1 MYNLLVTSQQGAW
14 DDGVYS
20 FDRGRFLEFTTD
32 EIAARFRD
40 LKDKQITVLCHLP
53 SLFMYE
59 GSTEPVR
66 LGKLTT
72 LEVRGRLLRIKFEFD
87 ANVDP
92 IPFEAIAPIQQ
103 LLDIRSWEMN
113 RTHWAVKDEDLLQHL
128 KQRNLLPAQATPN
141 SRVHVLPPVA
151 IDLQASSVGEFI
163 KVVLSQPHDDKEIF
177 YRGHSKSTYRLEP
190 SLFRKDGKGNY
201 LYRNAE
207 DRLYRELLVSNSPD
221 FESDIYTLDRL
232 VRMQHFSMPTRLLDI
247 SSNPL
252 IALYF
257 ACKSHLDPETP
268 AEVVIFT
275 VDQAQMKYFD
285 SDTASCVANL
295 ARLTGAD
302 KAGIDFS
309 ITAKVKFNKQPSVK
323 RLLHFVKE
331 EKSFFEP
338 RILPSDLQSVLC
350 IKGKRNNSRI
360 TFQSG
365 AFLLFGHDAV
375 LSETGTPEI
384 GVKRIA
390 ITSKEKIL
398 GELDQLN
405 INESTVFPY
414 IENSAR
420 YIANKH
426 SFKPPSI

>member
-1 MYNLLVTSQQGAW
+1 
-14 DDGVYS
+14 
-20 FDRGRFLEFTTD
+20 
-32 EIAARFRD
+32 
-40 LKDKQITVLCHLP
+40 
-53 SLFMYE
+53 
-59 GSTEPVR
+59 
-66 LGKLTT
+66 
-72 LEVRGRLLRIKFEFD
+72 
-87 ANVDP
+87 
-92 IPFEAIAPIQQ
+92 
-103 LLDIRSWEMN
+103 
-113 RTHWAVKDEDLLQHL
+113 
-128 KQRNLLPAQATPN
+128 
-141 SRVHVLPPVA
+141 
-151 IDLQASSVGEFI
+151 
-163 KVVLSQPHDDKEIF
+163 
-177 YRGHSKSTYRLEP
+177 
-190 SLFRKDGKGNY
+190 
-201 LYRNAE
+201 
-207 DRLYRELLVSNSPD
+207 
-221 FESDIYTLDRL
+221 
-232 VRMQHFSMPTRLLDI
+232 
-247 SSNPL
+247 
-252 IALYF
+252 
-257 ACKSHLDPETP
+257 
-268 AEVVIFT
+268 
-275 VDQAQMKYFD
+275 MKYFD